1 MPAKSLDLLT
11 ASDPLHRKITAK
23 LNGIKK
29 GYYYLSSEFT
39 KELGYS
45 SSVLR
50 AWYVRYPELWADHS
64 LDMTVAPQPETDN
77 YMTLEVSGNTL
88 RLAAFLPDCKQIDKV
103 EIKK

>member
-39 KELGYS
+39 KELGFS

-50 AWYVRYPELWADHS
+50 AWYVRYPEL
-64 LDMTVAPQPETDN
+64 LN
-77 YMTLEVSGNTL
+77 YRCFVKQGQQRKAVFVHPHFKHQLIESGKATENY
-88 RLAAFLPDCKQIDKV
+88 
-103 EIKK
+103 